1 MLTSSL
7 PIFFSKSTGLLV
19 VVWGFLMEAFLLITS
34 TVSFLFSGKKRMYF
48 YFMSSNSKIN
58 LPLAKLDFMLFST
71 EYEVFIFF
79 SSFLLSLVITSF
91 WGVLVATWA
100 VNCFDFVVLIVF
112 KAFVAV
118 TVENVESLVTGV
130 IGSTLGFD
138 WDILA
143 TKRHWKSSFE
153 IGWAHCCF
161 SSSNINSDGQ
171 CCTDGG

>member
-1 MLTSSL
+1 M

-19 VVWGFLMEAFLLITS
+19 VIWGFFIEAFLLITS
-34 TVSFLFSGKKRMYF
+34 TVSFLFSIKKSIYF
-48 YFMSSNSKIN
+48 YCISSNLKIN
-58 LPLAKLDFMLFST
+58 VPLAKLDFMLFST
-71 EYEVFIFF
+71 EYEVFMFF
-79 SSFLLSLVITSF
+79 SSFFLSLVITSF

-100 VNCFDFVVLIVF
+100 VNCFDFVVFVVF

-118 TVENVESLVTGV
+118 IAANVESLVTGV
-130 IGSTLGFD
+130 IASTLGFD

-143 TKRHWKSSFE
+143 TKRHWKSSFV